1 MNTTI
6 ARHVLCLM
14 MISCFTG
21 LYGQEK
27 LAMNA
32 GSLSGDRSY
41 SRKDTIKDT
50 RLDKRQ
56 ANFNSKF
63 NIFKSNTTC
72 AIHVVAKDIEE
83 GAYTFEIIDM
93 EGNRV
98 FNEVVMLT
106 RNHYRI
112 IDTSNLPE
120 ETYFLII
127 SSGSNRYKKKIS
139 I

>member
-1 MNTTI
+1 
-6 ARHVLCLM
+6 
-14 MISCFTG
+14 MISCFAG

-27 LAMNA
+27 LAMNINSLA
-32 GSLSGDRSY
+32 GANTPTKQDTL
-41 SRKDTIKDT
+41 KDAH
-50 RLDKRQ
+50 LDKNQ
-56 ANFNSKF
+56 ADFNSKF
-63 NIFKSNTTC
+63 SISKNRTTC

-83 GAYTFEIIDM
+83 GAYTFEITDL

-98 FNEVVMLT
+98 FNEVAVLT

-120 ETYFLII
+120 ESYFLII
-127 SSGSNRYKKKIS
+127 RSGTKRYKKKIS